1 MAAPLNISGLTL
13 NPKESTEFQKFI
25 FELAFNQADLSANHR
40 VWTGLTMKEQI
51 VFASLMGLSGI
62 KDAGTTRPNSGGKPT
77 LSEKFWEPEKV
88 GDTMIFNQSELN
100 SLFKAYFDKIKS
112 YGDNFDISG
121 SDEEKFLSTVL
132 AESAKNAINRLIWFG
147 DKAVSAAAST
157 TATVAATT
165 NTPLVISAAKKGI
178 SGNGITFEIASVS
191 ATTAG
196 IVVTDKAVVVS
207 LTAAAKTITALAAL
221 IAGNPA
227 AAALI
232 TVSGAGGTT
241 LAAEAALT
249 LAGATDAAGLKV
261 STNVKYFDS
270 INGLFKK
277 IKAAVTVGAINRV
290 TIAQNAGVT
299 FAAQAL
305 GTDASLAI
313 FESVWGKADSR
324 LKADARKVM
333 MVTNSI
339 FENYRQ
345 SLQTKGTP
353 YDITLTTDGFS
364 ELKWNGVP
372 VRNMENIWDLNNGY
386 FAEGEAAIAGLEPH
400 KVLLTVPDNIPV
412 GTLND
417 GDFDTIEAFYDQIKR
432 ETYMAYGFTLD
443 AQVLEGYM
451 AVVAY

>member
-1 MAAPLNISGLTL
+1 MATPLNIDGLTL

-62 KDAGTTRPNSGGKPT
+62 KDTGTTRPTSGGKPT
-77 LSEKFWEPEKV
+77 LSEKYWEPAKV

-100 SLFKAYFDKIKS
+100 SLFKAYFDKIKA

-132 AESAKNAINRLIWFG
+132 AESAKNAINRLVWFG
-147 DKAVSAAAST
+147 DKSVIAAGGT
-157 TATVAATT
+157 AATITGST
-165 NTPLVISAAKKGI
+165 NSNLTVTAATKGAH
-178 SGNGITFEIASVS
+178 GNGITFAVASVT
-191 ATTAG
+191 ATTAS
-196 IVVTDKAVVVS
+196 ITVTGKAVSVS
-207 LTAAAKTITALAAL
+207 LTAANKAIADLDAL
-221 IAGNPA
+221 IDGNA
-227 AAALI
+227 DAAALI
-232 TVSGAGGTT
+232 TVTGTGA
-241 LAAEAALT
+241 LAIEAAIT
-249 LAGATDAAGLKV
+249 LVGGVDGAGLKV
-261 STNVKYFDS
+261 GANVKYFDS

-277 IKAAVTVGAINRV
+277 IKTAVSAGQVKRVAIAKNS
-290 TIAQNAGVT
+290 NAT
-299 FAAQAL
+299 FALQAL
-305 GTDASLAI
+305 AADDAIAL
-313 FESVWGKADSR
+313 FESIWGKADSR
-324 LKADARKVM
+324 LKADGRKVL
-333 MVTNSI
+333 MVTNSL

-353 YDITLTTDGFS
+353 YDITLTTEGFS

-372 VRNMENIWDLNNGY
+372 VRNMETIWDLNNEY
-386 FAEGEAAIAGLEPH
+386 FAESEGAVAGLEPH
-400 KVLLTVPDNIPV
+400 KALLTVPDNIPV

-417 GDFDTIEAFYDQIKR
+417 GDFDTVEAFYDKIKR

-443 AQVLEGYM
+443 AQLLEGYM